1 MSLRLREMGVDGEL
15 GLGMVEGV
23 CGLEGWEMG
32 VSGRGYL
39 ENGSTSPHLF
49 ARECEDELL

>member
-1 MSLRLREMGVDGEL
+1 MGVDGEL